1 MSQSRDYLSFGYE
14 GRSLHLAQYL
24 PDDDRAFDQFRRTG
38 VATRYQESSRNL
50 DEIGHAVN
58 VRQVPDFWKPCE
70 DWTLD

>member
-1 MSQSRDYLSFGYE
+1 MSQSRDHFGFGGE
-14 GRSLHLAQYL
+14 GRSLHLARYL
-24 PDDDRAFDQFRRTG
+24 PGDDRRYDQQERYG
-38 VATRYQESSRNL
+38 VLTRDL